1 MSEALLSIQ
10 EIRDLHDNLNRLL
23 HAISNT
29 IQDNR
34 RVALLANEKKILK
47 KNLETG
53 INYLSYLNSL
63 NNKKIIIENNS
74 TLQENIDKI
83 ESFVS
88 YLKNI

>member
-83 ESFVS
+83 ESFVY